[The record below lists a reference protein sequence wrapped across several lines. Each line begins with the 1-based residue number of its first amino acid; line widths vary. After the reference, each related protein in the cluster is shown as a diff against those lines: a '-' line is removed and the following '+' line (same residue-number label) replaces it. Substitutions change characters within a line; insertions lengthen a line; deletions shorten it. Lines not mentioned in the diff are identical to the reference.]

1 MININGK
8 NIEKKKKTNI
18 FSNQF
23 TVKRTVKNRSEPKI
37 RKKIRRRNIEIL
49 NFFRFWFD
57 GTKLELKVSFT
68 LKSIESKG
76 LFL

>member
-8 NIEKKKKTNI
+8 NIEKKKTNI

-49 NFFRFWFD
+49 NF
-57 GTKLELKVSFT
+57 
-68 LKSIESKG
+68 G
-76 LFL
+76 LTEPNSS

>member
-8 NIEKKKKTNI
+8 NIEKKKTNI

>member
-8 NIEKKKKTNI
+8 NIEKKKTNI

-37 RKKIRRRNIEIL
+37 GKKIRRRNIEIL